1 MKKIIQILIFIPL
14 FANGQDTLTLYNALS
29 IGLQE
34 NFNIQISKKN
44 QAISN
49 INNNWANAGALPK
62 LDISAS
68 MEEALSD
75 QSNNPASFIQEKL
88 KSSSISASTYLNWT
102 LFNGFA
108 IRANKERLE
117 NLEKI
122 SNNSASLSIENT
134 IQGIILQYNNCIL
147 QKQKLNVLQK
157 VVAQNKKRLIY
168 QNKKYELGVITKIE
182 LLQTESSLLSD
193 SINIILQHQNYIN
206 SLKNLNLLLGVESE
220 KEWTLS
226 KEINVKIQIYSYEDL
241 KESTLNNNTNI
252 LNQYYNIQ
260 LSKQNMKLEISS
272 FYPIISINSGATY
285 NESTYDIGN
294 LSNTMNNT
302 GESINYFANFA
313 INFRI
318 FDGGKLYKSLKGLKI
333 KKEIDELK
341 FSQKKQEVLHQ
352 LSIAYDAYNTSITA
366 LKLSEKASEIAHTNY
381 NLAVK
386 RHEQGIINSFTLRD
400 IEIAYIN
407 SAIVAEQAI
416 YNLMEHKVSLLKIT
430 GNIIQ
435 DFSN

>member
-1 MKKIIQILIFIPL
+1 
-14 FANGQDTLTLYNALS
+14 
-29 IGLQE
+29 
-34 NFNIQISKKN
+34 
-44 QAISN
+44 
-49 INNNWANAGALPK
+49 
-62 LDISAS
+62 
-68 MEEALSD
+68 
-75 QSNNPASFIQEKL
+75 
-88 KSSSISASTYLNWT
+88 
-102 LFNGFA
+102 
-108 IRANKERLE
+108 
-117 NLEKI
+117 
-122 SNNSASLSIENT
+122 
-134 IQGIILQYNNCIL
+134 
-147 QKQKLNVLQK
+147 
-157 VVAQNKKRLIY
+157 
-168 QNKKYELGVITKIE
+168 
-182 LLQTESSLLSD
+182 
-193 SINIILQHQNYIN
+193 
-206 SLKNLNLLLGVESE
+206 
-220 KEWTLS
+220 
-226 KEINVKIQIYSYEDL
+226 
-241 KESTLNNNTNI
+241 
-252 LNQYYNIQ
+252 
-260 LSKQNMKLEISS
+260 MKLEMSS

-366 LKLSEKASEIAHTNY
+366 LKLSKKASDIAHTNY

-407 SAIVAEQAI
+407 SAIAAEQAI

>member
-44 QAISN
+44 QAINN

-108 IRANKERLE
+108 IKANKERLE

-168 QNKKYELGVITKIE
+168 QNKKYELGLVTKIE

-206 SLKNLNLLLGVESE
+206 SLKNLNLLLGVE

-226 KEINVKIQIYSYEDL
+226 KDINVKIQIYSYEDL

-260 LSKQNMKLEISS
+260 LSKQNMKLEMSS

-352 LSIAYDAYNTSITA
+352 LSIAYDAYNASITA
-366 LKLSEKASEIAHTNY
+366 LKLSEKASDIAHANY